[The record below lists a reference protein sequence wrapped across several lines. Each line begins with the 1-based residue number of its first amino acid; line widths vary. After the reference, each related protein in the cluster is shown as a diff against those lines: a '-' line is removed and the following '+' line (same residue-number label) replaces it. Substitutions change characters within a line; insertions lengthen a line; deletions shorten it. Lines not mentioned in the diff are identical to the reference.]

1 VYCNHCGNPVQD
13 QASRCA
19 NCGADLQ
26 PFSAPPRSTPKP
38 SRLKIISAI
47 ALAVLS
53 LLLRVS
59 IAAAILIRDYSFFE
73 ATVVSLLAIMF
84 CSMALR
90 DADAEA
96 DKLKA
101 KETATAKELWAS
113 LALASKQFAYAIIA
127 LMAFGKLLLALF
139 K

>member
-1 VYCNHCGNPVQD
+1 
-13 QASRCA
+13 
-19 NCGADLQ
+19 
-26 PFSAPPRSTPKP
+26 
-38 SRLKIISAI
+38 LKIISAVV
-47 ALAVLS
+47 LAVIG

-84 CSMALR
+84 CSLALR

-101 KETATAKELWAS
+101 KETATANELWTS
-113 LALASKQFAYAIIA
+113 LALASKQFAYGIIA
-127 LMAFGKLLLALF
+127 LMALAKLLLALF